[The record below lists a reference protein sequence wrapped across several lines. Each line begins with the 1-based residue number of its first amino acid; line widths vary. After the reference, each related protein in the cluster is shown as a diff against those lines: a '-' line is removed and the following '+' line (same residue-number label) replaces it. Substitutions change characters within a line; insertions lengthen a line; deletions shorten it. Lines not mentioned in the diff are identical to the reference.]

1 MKNCSKVLFSN
12 NKKMVFENLK
22 TISISQIINLF
33 LGCRAVMECNKS
45 RLLVLQKFYH
55 RFLAGS

>member
-12 NKKMVFENLK
+12 NKKMVFEILK

-33 LGCRAVMECNKS
+33 LGCQAVMECNKS

-55 RFLAGS
+55 RFLTGS